1 MFFNLIRVMTILVF
15 LSWKEREMRS
25 ICYCSCNRDA
35 VWVDSLFHPRVL
47 FSVAFKMK
55 LKVPCLVDCSISIPR
70 THTHRYI
77 CLYCSQR
84 LNFGPEP
91 CLSSGTAF
99 SSRMK
104 QDGYASFSPVISR
117 LSQYLP
123 VHSFEFSLFLT
134 CASIDDNFSYK
145 KHAYLMNR
153 FYS

>member
-55 LKVPCLVDCSISIPR
+55 LKVPCLVDCSISIPC
-70 THTHRYI
+70 THTQIY
-77 CLYCSQR
+77 
-84 LNFGPEP
+84 
-91 CLSSGTAF
+91 LSVLFSKAEFWPRALFIIRTAF

>member
-1 MFFNLIRVMTILVF
+1 M
-15 LSWKEREMRS
+15 ERE
-25 ICYCSCNRDA
+25 RDEEYML
-35 VWVDSLFHPRVL
+35 LFLQQRCCLGGFFVSSAGFIFSGFQNETKGTLPGRLQYIHSSHTHTQIYLSVL
-47 FSVAFKMK
+47 FSKAEFW
-55 LKVPCLVDCSISIPR
+55 PR
-70 THTHRYI
+70 ALFIIR
-77 CLYCSQR
+77 
-84 LNFGPEP
+84 
-91 CLSSGTAF
+91 TAF

>member
-1 MFFNLIRVMTILVF
+1 M
-15 LSWKEREMRS
+15 ERE
-25 ICYCSCNRDA
+25 RDEEYML
-35 VWVDSLFHPRVL
+35 LFLQQRCCLGGFFVSSTGFI
-47 FSVAFKMK
+47 FSGFQNETKGT
-55 LKVPCLVDCSISIPR
+55 LPGRLQYIHSSH